1 MRTRNVKYN
10 YSQVI
15 DQYAGKGSKEKRM
28 DKMTR
33 LEFLTVMKSL
43 LIVLKAGK
51 TDEAITL
58 IEELVQETQK

>member
-1 MRTRNVKYN
+1 M
-10 YSQVI
+10 
-15 DQYAGKGSKEKRM
+15 E
-28 DKMTR
+28 KMTR

-58 IEELVQETQK
+58 IEELVKEAQK